1 MNTGISKSN
10 DIPDFEEFNKRDI
23 GITLRGTIVKGSSL
37 KLIIEADGYLDNVNS
52 MHFMEIVM
60 KAIQENAS
68 IKTVVIDLL
77 KISYISSTGIGSLSY
92 ILIQTKKTN
101 LVLYLTNVG
110 QKVRSVL
117 NTLGLTDFFNIVDSK
132 EDSVG

>member
-1 MNTGISKSN
+1 MNTGISRPN

-37 KLIIEADGYLDNVNS
+37 KFVIEVDGYLDNVNS
-52 MHFMEIVM
+52 RHFMETVM

-77 KISYISSTGIGSLSY
+77 KISYISSTGIGALSY

-101 LVLYLTNVG
+101 LPLYLTNVG

-117 NTLGLTDFFNIVDSK
+117 DILGLTGFFNIVDSN